1 MRAENIH
8 RLRESATA
16 AEVSDVVA
24 YTGTAGQSVAIP
36 SFITEVRIV
45 CTSNAW
51 IAFGANPTATAADGS
66 IYMHAGQAE
75 YFRVT
80 PGQKI
85 SAVQDTGGGNM
96 SVGFMT
102 R

>member
-8 RLRESATA
+8 RLRDSATA
-16 AEVSDVVA
+16 ADVSDVVA
-24 YTGTAGQSVAIP
+24 YTAAAAQSVAIP
-36 SFITEVRIV
+36 AFVSEVRIV
-45 CTSNAW
+45 CSTNAW
-51 IAFGANPTATAADGS
+51 IAFGTNPTASAADGS
-66 IYMHAGQAE
+66 IYMPLGHVE

-80 PGQKI
+80 EGQKI
-85 SAVQDTGGGNM
+85 SAIRDSADGNM